1 MNERLANMP
10 KITRL
15 LLFAPLAILGM
26 MLFAFIGGQIVL
38 NLWNWLLPPLFG
50 ISQITFWQ
58 ALGILVLCRILFG
71 GFGMSGSQRSHSRRG
86 VSDRIAD
93 RVAERVSERLDERYE
108 NMTPEE
114 RERFRQRVRERWGA
128 DETSRETRPL

>member
-1 MNERLANMP
+1 MNERLAKMS
-10 KITRL
+10 KVTRL

-38 NLWNWLLPPLFG
+38 LLWNWLMPTLFG
-50 ISQITFWQ
+50 IGQINFWQ

-71 GFGMSGSQRSHSRRG
+71 GFGMSGSQRSHSGRG
-86 VSDRIAD
+86 VSDRMAD
-93 RVAERVSERLDERYE
+93 RVAERVAERLDQRYE

-128 DETSRETRPL
+128 GETKPL

>member
-1 MNERLANMP
+1 MNERLAKMS
-10 KITRL
+10 KVTRL

-38 NLWNWLLPPLFG
+38 LLWNWLMPTLFG
-50 ISQITFWQ
+50 IGQINFWQ

-71 GFGMSGSQRSHSRRG
+71 GFGMSGSQRSHSGRG

-93 RVAERVSERLDERYE
+93 RVAERVAERLDQRYE

-128 DETSRETRPL
+128 GETKPL